1 MTASEQL
8 QKQQA
13 AWFSQGAT
21 LELTH
26 RIGALG
32 ALQSWIHSHEDEIS
46 RALAEDLGKAPAE
59 SYFSETGM
67 VLQEL
72 RHTLRHL
79 RRWAKP
85 QTSWGPLSQF
95 PSRVARIAQ
104 PRGTVLIIS
113 PWNYPIQLALNPLIG
128 ALAAGNTAVIKPSEY
143 APACARLLQQ
153 IAQEVFEPDY
163 VQVVCG
169 DAGVSQELT
178 QAGFDL
184 IFFTGSTR
192 VGRQV
197 MKSAAETLT
206 PVVLELGG
214 KSPCIVDATANLEL
228 AARRIVWGK
237 LLNAGQT
244 CVAPDYVL
252 ADNRIKEKLLPLLAD
267 AVRELFGDTPAKHP
281 DYPHI
286 VHLRA
291 YERLERLIP
300 SESVFWQGDHNKDTL
315 HLAPVILRDVPMDAQ
330 VMQEEI
336 FGPILPVIGYNS
348 LEEAIQMIARHPNPL
363 ALYLFT
369 EDKGVKRRILR
380 ECSFGGGCINDTIV
394 HLATDLP
401 FGGIRSSGI
410 GAYHGKASFDTFSHY
425 KTVLQ
430 KSTRMDLPFR
440 YPPYTDQNFRMA
452 RKVLR

>member
-1 MTASEQL
+1 MTDSERL

-21 LELTH
+21 REITH
-26 RIGALG
+26 RIGVLG
-32 ALQSWIHSHEDEIS
+32 MLQSWIQSHENEIA

-79 RRWAKP
+79 RRWSKP
-85 QTSWGPLSQF
+85 KTSWGPLSQF
-95 PSRVARIAQ
+95 PSRVSRIAQ

-113 PWNYPIQLALNPLIG
+113 PWNYPIQLSLNPLIG

-153 IAQEVFEPDY
+153 MARELFEPDY

-184 IFFTGSTR
+184 IFFTGSTQ
-192 VGRQV
+192 VGRLV

-214 KSPCIVDATANLEL
+214 KSPCIVDASADLEL
-228 AARRIVWGK
+228 AARRILWGK

-244 CVAPDYVL
+244 CVAPDYIL
-252 ADNRIKEKLLPLLAD
+252 ADNRIKEELLPLLVKTA
-267 AVRELFGDTPAKHP
+267 REFYGDSPAENP

-286 VHLRA
+286 IHMRA

-300 SESVFWQGDHNKDTL
+300 SESVFWQGAHNRETL
-315 HLAPVILRDVPMDAQ
+315 CMAPVILKDVPLDAP

-336 FGPILPVIGYNS
+336 FGPILPVIGYDS
-348 LEEAIQMIARHPNPL
+348 LEDAMGILAGHPNPL

-369 EDKGVKRRILR
+369 QNKSVKRRILR
-380 ECSFGGGCINDTIV
+380 ECSFGGGCVNDTIV
-394 HLATDLP
+394 HLTTEHP
-401 FGGIRSSGI
+401 FGGIRASGI
-410 GAYHGKASFDTFSHY
+410 GSYHGKASFDTFSHY
-425 KTVLQ
+425 KTVLH
-430 KSTRMDLPFR
+430 KSSRIDLEFR
-440 YPPYTDQNFRMA
+440 YPPYTDRNLQMT